1 MKLDLEKSKSSKS
14 MGDFFME
21 TRKKDQ
27 NIMVNQLVLKQKNA
41 LKVFIIIVNI
51 ILLLFF
57 NVTVCYA
64 DLEDDEEID
73 VEEIKKEV
81 VQASANIAEEPKLN
95 AKIGLVFDRA
105 SKIILYEKN
114 GLKQVPMAS
123 TTNMIST

>member
-1 MKLDLEKSKSSKS
+1 

-27 NIMVNQLVLKQKNA
+27 NIMVNQLVLKQKNV
-41 LKVFIIIVNI
+41 LKVFIIAINI

-95 AKIGLVFDRA
+95 AK
-105 SKIILYEKN
+105 
-114 GLKQVPMAS
+114 
-123 TTNMIST
+123 

>member
-1 MKLDLEKSKSSKS
+1 MIHKYRMK
-14 MGDFFME
+14 
-21 TRKKDQ
+21 R
-27 NIMVNQLVLKQKNA
+27 
-41 LKVFIIIVNI
+41 FILIISI
-51 ILLLFF
+51 ILFLFF

-95 AKIGLVFDRA
+95 AKIDLVFDRA

>member
-1 MKLDLEKSKSSKS
+1 
-14 MGDFFME
+14 ME

-27 NIMVNQLVLKQKNA
+27 NIMVNQLGLKQKNV
-41 LKVFIIIVNI
+41 LKVFIIIIDI

-57 NVTVCYA
+57 NVTVSCA

-81 VQASANIAEEPKLN
+81 VQASATIAEEPKLN